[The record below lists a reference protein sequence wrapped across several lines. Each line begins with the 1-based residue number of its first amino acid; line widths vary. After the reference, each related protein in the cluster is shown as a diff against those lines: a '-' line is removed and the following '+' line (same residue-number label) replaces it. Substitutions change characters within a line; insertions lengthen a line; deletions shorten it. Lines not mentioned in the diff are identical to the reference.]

1 MRRQT
6 VDPRI
11 RAKVIATY
19 GNRCWLGMPGCSI
32 TATEDDHIVPY
43 SHGGRDTVANL
54 RRACKH
60 CNAMRQDRVLSGYGA
75 TLHAVIGPPRA
86 DFGMAMQSM
95 LRRDSIVVSFDSLLR
110 DLCPTQSKATD
121 GLRLAAAM
129 AWDGAARTLAKSSE
143 PLDVWLVRSCHAPA
157 AIPTCWPNGWHWT
170 TMCTS
175 SRHRPIP
182 RSLSTSRRRSI
193 GRRSSGTRCISHSR
207 PWTPASPPDDNASPL
222 SDSAATLRPLG
233 RDGDPLF

>member
-6 VDPRI
+6 IDPRI

-19 GNRCWLGMPGCSI
+19 GNRCWLNMPGCSI

-43 SHGGRDTVANL
+43 SHGGRDTGANI

-95 LRRDSIVVSFDSLLR
+95 LRRDSIVVSFDSLPR
-110 DLCPTQSKATD
+110 APSRWMC
-121 GLRLAAAM
+121 G
-129 AWDGAARTLAKSSE
+129 WCAR
-143 PLDVWLVRSCHAPA
+143 CHAPA
-157 AIPTCWPNGWHWT
+157 DIRTCWPNGWRWT

-193 GRRSSGTRCISHSR
+193 GRRSSGTRCISRSR
-207 PWTPASPPDDNASPL
+207 PWTPGSPPDDNASPL
-222 SDSAATLRPLG
+222 SDSAATLRPTV

>member
-11 RAKVIATY
+11 RLQVIARY
-19 GNRCWLGMPGCSI
+19 GNRCWLGLPGCSV
-32 TATEDDHIVPY
+32 TATEDDHIIPY
-43 SHGGRDTVANL
+43 SHGGKDTVQNL

-86 DFGMAMQSM
+86 DWGLHMQSM

-110 DLCPTQSKATD
+110 DLCPTQATASD

-129 AWDGAARTLAKSSE
+129 AWDGAARTLARSSE
-143 PLDVWLVRSCHAPA
+143 PLDVWLVR
-157 AIPTCWPNGWHWT
+157 TL
-170 TMCTS
+170 
-175 SRHRPIP
+175 P
-182 RSLSTSRRRSI
+182 RSRRHPDMLAEWLALDYDVHVI
-193 GRRSSGTRCISHSR
+193 E
-207 PWTPASPPDDNASPL
+207 TPATDTFARDLTPMEYRTAQQWYSLHLTQQTVDARAAARRQQL
-222 SDSAATLRPLG
+222 TALGLRYGSAAARPSW
-233 RDGDPLF
+233 

>member
-32 TATEDDHIVPY
+32 TATEDDHIIPF

-143 PLDVWLVRSCHAPA
+143 PLDVWLVR
-157 AIPTCWPNGWHWT
+157 TL
-170 TMCTS
+170 
-175 SRHRPIP
+175 P
-182 RSLSTSRRRSI
+182 RSRRHPDMLAEWLALDYDVHVI
-193 GRRSSGTRCISHSR
+193 E
-207 PWTPASPPDDNASPL
+207 TPADSTFALDLTPQEYRTAQQWYALHLTQQAVDARLAARRQRLAALGLRRDSPAG
-222 SDSAATLRPLG
+222 RP
-233 RDGDPLF
+233 RW

>member
-11 RAKVIATY
+11 RSKVIATW
-19 GNRCWLGMPGCSI
+19 GNRCWLGMPGCSV
-32 TATEDDHIVPY
+32 TATEDDHIIPF
-43 SHGGRDTVANL
+43 SHGGQDTVANL

-86 DFGMAMQSM
+86 DFGMSMQSM

-110 DLCPTQSKATD
+110 DLCPTQVHATD

-143 PLDVWLVRSCHAPA
+143 PLDVWLVR
-157 AIPTCWPNGWHWT
+157 TL
-170 TMCTS
+170 
-175 SRHRPIP
+175 P
-182 RSLSTSRRRSI
+182 RSRRHPDMLSEWI
-193 GRRSSGTRCISHSR
+193 ALDYDVHVIE
-207 PWTPASPPDDNASPL
+207 TPADANVRAM
-222 SDSAATLRPLG
+222 T
-233 RDGDPLF
+233 

>member
-1 MRRQT
+1 MN
-6 VDPRI
+6 
-11 RAKVIATY
+11 KVNVKSAAA
-19 GNRCWLGMPGCSI
+19 NI
-32 TATEDDHIVPY
+32 TA
-43 SHGGRDTVANL
+43 
-54 RRACKH
+54 RACKH

-143 PLDVWLVRSCHAPA
+143 PLDVWLVRTLPRHTAKPAPIGRMA
-157 AIPTCWPNGWHWT
+157 GVGLRCA
-170 TMCTS
+170 
-175 SRHRPIP
+175 RHRDTGRFHV
-182 RSLSTSRRRSI
+182 RSRTHAAGVSDGAAVVRAASHTAGRGRPARRQTTTPRRSRTSP
-193 GRRSSGTRCISHSR
+193 RRSGRSAEMVTRFFKQPTPKR
-207 PWTPASPPDDNASPL
+207 PRAKSFLPPEPRKKA
-222 SDSAATLRPLG
+222 
-233 RDGDPLF
+233 

>member
-6 VDPRI
+6 IDPRI

-19 GNRCWLGMPGCSI
+19 GNRCWLNMPGCSI

-43 SHGGRDTVANL
+43 SHGGRDTVANI

-143 PLDVWLVRSCHAPA
+143 PAVGCRGRTL
-157 AIPTCWPNGWHWT
+157 
-170 TMCTS
+170 
-175 SRHRPIP
+175 P
-182 RSLSTSRRRSI
+182 RSRRHPDMLAEWLALDYDVHVI
-193 GRRSSGTRCISHSR
+193 E
-207 PWTPASPPDDNASPL
+207 TPADSTFALDLTPQEYRTAQQWYALHLTQQAVDARLAARRQRLAALGLRRDSPAE
-222 SDSAATLRPLG
+222 RP
-233 RDGDPLF
+233 RW

>member
-32 TATEDDHIVPY
+32 TATEDDHIIPF
-43 SHGGRDTVANL
+43 SHGGKDTVANL

-75 TLHAVIGPPRA
+75 TMHAVIGPPRA

-129 AWDGAARTLAKSSE
+129 AWDGAARTL
-143 PLDVWLVRSCHAPA
+143 
-157 AIPTCWPNGWHWT
+157 
-170 TMCTS
+170 
-175 SRHRPIP
+175 P
-182 RSLSTSRRRSI
+182 RSRRHPDMLAEWLALDYDVHVI
-193 GRRSSGTRCISHSR
+193 E
-207 PWTPASPPDDNASPL
+207 TPADSTFALDLTPQEYRTAQQWYALHLTQQAVDARLAARRQRLAALGLRRDSPTD
-222 SDSAATLRPLG
+222 RP
-233 RDGDPLF
+233 RW

>member
-11 RAKVIATY
+11 RAKVIGNW
-19 GNRCWLGMPGCSI
+19 GNRCWLGLPGCSV
-32 TATEDDHIVPY
+32 TATEDDHIVPF
-43 SHGGRDTVANL
+43 SHGGKDTVANL

-110 DLCPTQSKATD
+110 ALCPTQTQASD

-143 PLDVWLVRSCHAPA
+143 PLDVWLVRTLPRSRRHPDMLAEWIALDYDVHVIETPA
-157 AIPTCWPNGWHWT
+157 AETFAHDLTAQEYRTAQQWYSLHLTQQAVDARLAARRQRLAALGLRRDVPAA
-170 TMCTS
+170 
-175 SRHRPIP
+175 RP
-182 RSLSTSRRRSI
+182 R
-193 GRRSSGTRCISHSR
+193 
-207 PWTPASPPDDNASPL
+207 W
-222 SDSAATLRPLG
+222 
-233 RDGDPLF
+233 

>member
-1 MRRQT
+1 M
-6 VDPRI
+6 
-11 RAKVIATY
+11 
-19 GNRCWLGMPGCSI
+19 
-32 TATEDDHIVPY
+32 
-43 SHGGRDTVANL
+43 ANL

-143 PLDVWLVRSCHAPA
+143 PLAGAH
-157 AIPTCWPNGWHWT
+157 
-170 TMCTS
+170 
-175 SRHRPIP
+175 
-182 RSLSTSRRRSI
+182 
-193 GRRSSGTRCISHSR
+193 
-207 PWTPASPPDDNASPL
+207 
-222 SDSAATLRPLG
+222 AATLPPPSRHAGRMAGIGLRCARHRDTGRFHVRSRPHAAGVSDGAAVVRAASHTAG
-233 RDGDPLF
+233 RGRPPRRQTTTPRRSRTPPRLSGRSAAMVTRFFKQSTPKRPRAKSFLPPEPCKKA